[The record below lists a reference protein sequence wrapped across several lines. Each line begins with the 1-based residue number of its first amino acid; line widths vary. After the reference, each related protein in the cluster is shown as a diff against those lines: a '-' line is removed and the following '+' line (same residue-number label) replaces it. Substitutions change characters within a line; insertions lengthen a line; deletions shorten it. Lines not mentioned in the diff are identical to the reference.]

1 MNVRRPNILYF
12 LVGFYWF
19 RADLNLRVYTETSP
33 LKQAWME
40 YISLNARKFKDV
52 LVGGRYTIHLIERI
66 GGNKYFGHNGFL
78 QTRMSFLLQK

>member
-1 MNVRRPNILYF
+1 MNMRGPNILYF
-12 LVGFYWF
+12 LIGFQWF
-19 RADLNLRVYTETSP
+19 RTDLNLRVYTEGCP

-40 YISLNARKFKDV
+40 DESLNARKFKDV

-78 QTRMSFLLQK
+78 QIRMSFLLQK